1 VSQLK
6 VIAAAL
12 GTDRTRNELVPFLN
26 GTEFTHIEFIDDDEQ
41 VLVLLINTL
50 KDFSMM
56 IGGGQHEKCLVPL
69 LISFC
74 RSDEKVAS

>member
-26 GTEFTHIEFIDDDEQ
+26 GTEFTHIEFIDDDE
-41 VLVLLINTL
+41 
-50 KDFSMM
+50 
-56 IGGGQHEKCLVPL
+56 
-69 LISFC
+69 
-74 RSDEKVAS
+74 